1 MIEDSEQLVNSG
13 RAHEYVHKEEVVV
26 FWNDYH
32 RVSGPNE
39 SCCCQGSTLSDAEF
53 VRGSCEIGD
62 SGSDEAPFHRR
73 SPRKQFSVRRDV
85 PTAHVVF
92 PGNKLVYSTNYA
104 SVQRRR
110 HFTKLIFKQIE
121 TTQL

>member
-39 SCCCQGSTLSDAEF
+39 SCCCQGSTEEDWKKHGF
-53 VRGSCEIGD
+53 DIKRY
-62 SGSDEAPFHRR
+62 
-73 SPRKQFSVRRDV
+73 
-85 PTAHVVF
+85 T
-92 PGNKLVYSTNYA
+92 Y
-104 SVQRRR
+104 
-110 HFTKLIFKQIE
+110 
-121 TTQL
+121 